1 MENFTNNAPTHPG
14 EIIKNNLIF
23 LGITQK
29 KLGEM
34 IHIPA
39 SMLNGILNGKRPVS
53 ADVALR
59 IEAAIGLD
67 AETLVNMQTRYNL
80 LQAKNDKDTRTF
92 LDNIRKRCAAL

>member
-1 MENFTNNAPTHPG
+1 MNNPASNAPTHPG
-14 EIIKNNLIF
+14 ELIKDNLIF

-80 LQAKNDKDTRTF
+80 LQAKNDKDTRAF
-92 LDNIRKRCAAL
+92 LDNIRKMCAAL